1 MAMITPRFLS
11 EIDWLLK
18 NKLSIDVA
26 LIHVT
31 PPDDHGFCSFG
42 ISDDYI
48 KSGSDVVKVIIAQ
61 VNDKMPRALWDY
73 FIHVND
79 IDCMLYHS
87 SFLQELRRKIGSIE
101 MAIGEN
107 CAKLISDSD
116 TLQLGIGSIPDAMLK
131 SLTNKRQ
138 LGIHS

>member
-31 PPDDHGFCSFG
+31 PPDDHGFSSFG